1 MLKFFRVP
9 WRPLSMPVNA
19 RIVKLSMI
27 FLFLCLS
34 SFSYSQENTY
44 EFIENGSVNDLS
56 VYTEAMNKA
65 NFDAYRFMSKRR
77 LIRFKS
83 GVVISLFSEQELLE
97 KGFQITDSKA
107 IPDEIT
113 LTNEPIFE
121 LRENGY
127 IRVNHTA
134 LPSK

>member
-1 MLKFFRVP
+1 MLKIRES
-9 WRPLSMPVNA
+9 WRLSSTSIYR
-19 RIVKLSMI
+19 RIEKLSFFVS
-27 FLFLCLS
+27 FLLVA

-44 EFIENGSVNDLS
+44 EVIENGSVNDLS

-83 GVVISLFSEQELLE
+83 GVVISLLSEKELRE

-107 IPDEIT
+107 IPDEII

-127 IRVNHTA
+127 IRVNHSA

>member
-1 MLKFFRVP
+1 
-9 WRPLSMPVNA
+9 MPINR
-19 RIVKLSMI
+19 RIEKLSFFVS
-27 FLFLCLS
+27 FLLLAT
-34 SFSYSQENTY
+34 FSYSQENTY
-44 EFIENGSVNDLS
+44 EVIENGSVNDLS

-83 GVVISLFSEQELLE
+83 GVVISLLSEQELLE

>member
-1 MLKFFRVP
+1 
-9 WRPLSMPVNA
+9 MPINR
-19 RIVKLSMI
+19 RIEKLSFFVS
-27 FLFLCLS
+27 FLLIA

-44 EFIENGSVNDLS
+44 EVIENGSVNDLS

-83 GVVISLFSEQELLE
+83 GVVISLLSEQELLE

-107 IPDEIT
+107 IPDEII

>member
-1 MLKFFRVP
+1 
-9 WRPLSMPVNA
+9 MPINR
-19 RIVKLSMI
+19 RIEKLSFFVS
-27 FLFLCLS
+27 FLLLAT
-34 SFSYSQENTY
+34 FSYSQENTY
-44 EFIENGSVNDLS
+44 EVIENGTVNDLS

-83 GVVISLFSEQELLE
+83 GVVISLLSEQELLE

-107 IPDEIT
+107 IPDEII

>member
-1 MLKFFRVP
+1 
-9 WRPLSMPVNA
+9 MPINR
-19 RIVKLSMI
+19 RIEKLSFFVS
-27 FLFLCLS
+27 FLLLAT
-34 SFSYSQENTY
+34 FSYSQENTY
-44 EFIENGSVNDLS
+44 EVIENGTVNDLS

-77 LIRFKS
+77 LIRFNP
-83 GVVISLFSEQELLE
+83 GVVISLLSEKELRE

-107 IPDEIT
+107 IPDEII

>member
-1 MLKFFRVP
+1 MLKIRKF
-9 WRPLSMPVNA
+9 WRPLGMPINR
-19 RIVKLSMI
+19 RIEKLSFFVS
-27 FLFLCLS
+27 FLLIA

-44 EFIENGSVNDLS
+44 EVIENGSVNDLS

-107 IPDEIT
+107 IPDEII

>member
-1 MLKFFRVP
+1 
-9 WRPLSMPVNA
+9 MPIDR
-19 RIVKLSMI
+19 RIEKLSFFVS
-27 FLFLCLS
+27 FLLLAT
-34 SFSYSQENTY
+34 FSYSQENTY
-44 EFIENGSVNDLS
+44 EVIENGTVNDLS

>member
-1 MLKFFRVP
+1 
-9 WRPLSMPVNA
+9 MPINR
-19 RIVKLSMI
+19 RIEKLSFFVS
-27 FLFLCLS
+27 FLLLAT
-34 SFSYSQENTY
+34 FSYSQENTY
-44 EFIENGSVNDLS
+44 EVIENGTVNDLS

-83 GVVISLFSEQELLE
+83 GVVISLLSEKELLE
-97 KGFQITDSKA
+97 KGFLITDSKA
-107 IPDEIT
+107 IPDEII

-134 LPSK
+134 LRSK

>member
-1 MLKFFRVP
+1 
-9 WRPLSMPVNA
+9 MPINR
-19 RIVKLSMI
+19 RIEKLSFFVS
-27 FLFLCLS
+27 FLLIS

-56 VYTEAMNKA
+56 VYTEAMNMA

-83 GVVISLFSEQELLE
+83 GVVISLLSEQELLE

-107 IPDEIT
+107 IPDEIN

>member
-1 MLKFFRVP
+1 
-9 WRPLSMPVNA
+9 MPINR
-19 RIVKLSMI
+19 RIEKLSFFVS
-27 FLFLCLS
+27 FLLLAT
-34 SFSYSQENTY
+34 FSYSQENTY
-44 EFIENGSVNDLS
+44 EVIENGSVNDLS

-83 GVVISLFSEQELLE
+83 GVVISLLSEQELLE

-107 IPDEIT
+107 IPDEII

>member
-1 MLKFFRVP
+1 
-9 WRPLSMPVNA
+9 MPINR
-19 RIVKLSMI
+19 RIEKLSFFVS
-27 FLFLCLS
+27 FLLIA

-83 GVVISLFSEQELLE
+83 GVVISLLSEQELLE

>member
-1 MLKFFRVP
+1 
-9 WRPLSMPVNA
+9 MPINR
-19 RIVKLSMI
+19 RIEKLSFFVS
-27 FLFLCLS
+27 FLLLAT
-34 SFSYSQENTY
+34 FSYSQENTY
-44 EFIENGSVNDLS
+44 EVIENGTVNDLS

>member
-1 MLKFFRVP
+1 MLKIREF
-9 WRPLSMPVNA
+9 WRPLGMPIIR
-19 RIVKLSMI
+19 RIEKLSFFVS
-27 FLFLCLS
+27 FLLIA

-83 GVVISLFSEQELLE
+83 GVVISLLSEQELLE

-107 IPDEIT
+107 IPDEII